1 MSSSVTL
8 TTHITAKVESRPPK
22 SEKMVSV
29 KLSFKRGV
37 YQLFLLTLIFG
48 HMGRLRQIG
57 FIQNPYKILTL
68 TD

>member
-37 YQLFLLTLIFG
+37 YQLFLLTLI
-48 HMGRLRQIG
+48 LAVW
-57 FIQNPYKILTL
+57 
-68 TD
+68 DD